1 MPRFESTVDVDVPVQ
16 TAYDQWTQFEHFPRF
31 MDHVE
36 QVEQIDDRTLH
47 WVARIAGQRKDWS
60 AEITDQTPD
69 RRVAWRSTSGDRN
82 DGAVMFDTIDPDR
95 TRVTLRIDADPTGPV
110 ETTGVALG
118 FLERA
123 VEGDLKQFKEYIETR
138 RVPSGA
144 WRGEIHGEEVRPG

>member
-1 MPRFESTVDVDVPVQ
+1 
-16 TAYDQWTQFEHFPRF
+16 
-31 MDHVE
+31 
-36 QVEQIDDRTLH
+36 
-47 WVARIAGQRKDWS
+47 
-60 AEITDQTPD
+60 
-69 RRVAWRSTSGDRN
+69 
-82 DGAVMFDTIDPDR
+82 MFDAIDPDR